1 MSSAVVVRPVVR
13 RGAWWLLAVGALA
26 LAVRLS
32 TLVRGSGLYGRLG
45 YDGPVYYASAS
56 ALAHGMSP
64 YRDFLLLHPPG
75 IALALLP
82 FAALARL
89 IGDPHAFALARLA
102 WCGLGAA
109 STALVFAVLRTRG
122 LRPALA
128 GSLLYA
134 VFVPAV
140 TSEDITTLEAVGSV
154 CLLGAVALLVRQWD
168 SRTPSTR
175 ALLAAGALLG
185 LSTSTKIWGVLVVLV
200 LVAWT
205 LRRLGVRPAARLLA
219 GAVGATVVVCLPFF
233 LVAPA
238 AMWRM
243 VVVDQIGRRRVS
255 ETLGGRVVDIA
266 GLSELRG
273 SVSTDALA
281 VVAVVVLALI
291 VSLAVW
297 DPLGRFAALLLA
309 VTAGLLLWTPPWSL
323 AYTALSAP
331 AVALLVGAA
340 VHRLLLVVG
349 PRFRTVALLA
359 AGAVLVA
366 HAAVSLP
373 GLPSG
378 SHFPGTKLEAVFRA
392 NPGCVTTDDPIVLIE
407 TGALQRNYAL
417 GCPVVVDLSGYSW
430 DLQPSA
436 TQQPSRQ
443 RNAQWQAVALQHLG
457 SGDVS
462 VVVRFRRLAGLS
474 DDTKAEIAGW
484 PFLGSA
490 NGLEVRRPD
499 PRSTSP
505 FPSPR

>member
-1 MSSAVVVRPVVR
+1 MSSSGVVRCVVR
-13 RGAWWLLAVGALA
+13 RGSWWLLGVFALA
-26 LAVRLS
+26 FTVRLS

-45 YDGPVYYASAS
+45 YDGSVYYASAS
-56 ALAHGMSP
+56 VLAHGMSP

-102 WCGLGAA
+102 WCGLGAV
-109 STALVFAVLRTRG
+109 STALVFVVLRTRG
-122 LRPALA
+122 LWPALA

-140 TSEDITTLEAVGSV
+140 VSEDITTLEAVGSV
-154 CLLGAVALLVRQWD
+154 CLLGAVALLVRRRD
-168 SRTPSTR
+168 DGTASTA
-175 ALLAAGALLG
+175 ALLGAGVLLG

-200 LVAWT
+200 LVGWS
-205 LRRLGVRPAARLLA
+205 LRRLGLRPAAWLLA
-219 GAVGATVVVCLPFF
+219 GAAGTTFVVCLPFY
-233 LVAPA
+233 LAAPA

-243 VVVDQIGRRRVS
+243 VVFDQIGRRRVS
-255 ETLGGRVVDIA
+255 ETLAGRAVDIS

-273 SVSTDALA
+273 AISTDVLA
-281 VVAVVVLALI
+281 VLAVLLLGVI
-291 VSLAVW
+291 VFLAVW
-297 DPLGRFAALLLA
+297 DPLGRFAAVLLA

-359 AGAVLVA
+359 AGVVLVA
-366 HAAVSLP
+366 YAAVSVP
-373 GLPSG
+373 GLPTG
-378 SHFPGTKLEAVFRA
+378 SHFPGTRLETLFRA

-417 GCPVVVDLSGYSW
+417 SCPVVVDLSGYSW

-436 TQQPSRQ
+436 AQQLSRQ

-462 VVVRFRRLAGLS
+462 VVVRFRSLAGLS
-474 DDTKAEIAGW
+474 DDTEAEIAGW
-484 PFLGSA
+484 PLLGKVS
-490 NGLEVRRPD
+490 GLEVRRPD